1 MFGQG
6 QGDRSR
12 LDRLGPGAHQQ
23 QHLNRI
29 RPWPCL
35 SAPAR
40 ALIRLIRV
48 RNGWSKTRRD
58 AELVTDGVIALDH

>member
-12 LDRLGPGAHQQ
+12 LDRLGPAAHQQ

-35 SAPAR
+35 SAPPGR
-40 ALIRLIRV
+40 RSGIRG

-58 AELVTDGVIALDH
+58 TELVTDGVIALDH